1 MWVRSATLVGVLVKW
16 DNVATEKPDKSKQ
29 LQGTRVWLKV
39 GVDMH
44 EFEKPEGSA
53 GGIQN

>member
-1 MWVRSATLVGVLVKW
+1 MWVRSAALVGVLVKW

>member
-39 GVDMH
+39 GVDIH

>member
-39 GVDMH
+39 GVDIH
-44 EFEKPEGSA
+44 GFEKPEGSA